1 MIDLNYITFNTKS
14 IVARHT
20 IIACSV
26 PNNNKIRPTGK
37 STFAKIDIVRLS
49 S

>member
-1 MIDLNYITFNTKS
+1 MTDLNYFTFNTKS

-26 PNNNKIRPTGK
+26 PNKNEIRRTGK
-37 STFAKIDIVRLS
+37 STFDKIDIVRLNS
-49 S
+49 